1 MARRRTKPAA
11 DPPAFP
17 CAVVIDTREQAGYA
31 FNRIPADVSQGGG
44 FVAIRTEV
52 RTLRTGDYSLAGY
65 EARVAVERKSLAD
78 AYGTFGQGRDRFER
92 ELLRL
97 NGMQFAAVIVEA
109 EWSEVL
115 GNPPPHTQLSPKT
128 VYRSVLAWQQRFT
141 RVHWWFMPGRAAA
154 EVTTFRVLERFWKE
168 RMEEARVGKVE
179 RAVRT
184 LLPAEGEGEGE
195 AGETNE
201 HEQQGSDE

>member
-11 DPPAFP
+11 EPPAFP
-17 CAVVIDTREQAGYA
+17 CAVVVDTREQAGYS
-31 FNRIPADVSQGGG
+31 FTRIPADVSQGGG

-52 RTLRTGDYSLAGY
+52 RTLRSGDYSLAGY

-97 NGMQFAAVIVEA
+97 NVMQFAAVIVEA

-115 GNPPPHTQLSPKT
+115 GSPPPHTQLSPKT
-128 VYRSVLAWQQRFT
+128 IFRSVLAWQQRFT

-168 RMEEARVGKVE
+168 RVK
-179 RAVRT
+179 
-184 LLPAEGEGEGE
+184 E
-195 AGETNE
+195 AGAGMVSVAVNVPLDVVDGETDPN
-201 HEQQGSDE
+201 GI

>member
-17 CAVVIDTREQAGYA
+17 CAVVIDTREQHPYS
-31 FNRIPADVSQGGG
+31 FADITDVVRGEPQ
-44 FVAIRTEV
+44 VIAVRTEV
-52 RTLRTGDYSLAGY
+52 RTLASGDYSLAGY
-65 EARVAVERKSLAD
+65 EHRVAVERKSKQDLF
-78 AYGTFGQGRDRFER
+78 GTVGQGRDRFER
-92 ELLRL
+92 ELVRL
-97 NGMQFAAVIVEA
+97 NGMQFAAVVVEA
-109 EWSEVL
+109 EWSEVM
-115 GNPPPHTQLSPKT
+115 GDPPPHTQLQPKT
-128 VYRSVLAWQQRFT
+128 IYRSVLAWQQRFT

-184 LLPAEGEGEGE
+184 LLPADGDEG
-195 AGETNE
+195 
-201 HEQQGSDE
+201 DEPTEENQS